1 MAVAGLIGTGDFAGG
16 VAGGGER
23 PLNWR
28 QGILMRY
35 PNGHAPLV
43 GLTSAMKKKVTDDPN
58 FNWWERELSNIRLTL
73 GANITAVATSITVAA
88 DPFGFGGSLQ
98 LKAGHVLR
106 VEQTEELLLITADP
120 TVETGFTCSRGFA
133 GSTATAIADITAAG
147 VNPNLMIVGSIFE
160 EGADTPQSVRYR
172 PSKQSNYTQ
181 IFRNSLK
188 ATRTAMKTR
197 LRTVD
202 EVQDAKKQALL
213 YHSIEMEYGLIFG
226 LKFEGTGPGGEPR
239 RMTGGL
245 ISFIPTA
252 NVLDQAGAA
261 MDLEA
266 FEDVMIEAF
275 RFGSQEKV
283 AFCGNRAMLAMQ
295 RVVRLNASLEI
306 TPTIKEFGMDVRR
319 IFTPFGTLVMKTH
332 PLFNQIQSGTTG
344 GTAYQALDTWM
355 LILDM
360 ANITYRNLRDSDT
373 QYLPDR
379 QSNGLDALTSEY
391 LTECG
396 LEVNHGKTHYLIKG
410 LRAAQVDD

>member
-1 MAVAGLIGTGDFAGG
+1 MAIAGLIGTGDFTGG

-73 GANITAVATSITVAA
+73 SADITAVQTTIAVAA
-88 DPFGFGGSLQ
+88 DPFGFGAALQ

-106 VEQTEELLLITADP
+106 VEDSEELLLVTADP
-120 TVETGFTCSRGFA
+120 SVETSFTCQRGFA
-133 GSTATAIADITAAG
+133 GSTPAIVDYDG
-147 VNPNLMIVGSIFE
+147 VGKNPNLMIVGSIFE

-172 PSKQSNYTQ
+172 PSKEDNYTQ

-213 YHSIEMEYGLIFG
+213 YHSIEMEYGFIFG
-226 LKFEGTGPGGEPR
+226 LKYEGTGPAGEPR
-239 RMTGGL
+239 RMTGGV
-245 ISFIPTA
+245 ISFIPGA
-252 NVLDQAGAA
+252 NVLDQAGAD
-261 MDLEA
+261 MDLET
-266 FEDVMIEAF
+266 FEDTMMEAF
-275 RFGSQEKV
+275 RFGSQEKI
-283 AFCGNRAMLAMQ
+283 AFCGNRSMLAMQ
-295 RVVRLNASLEI
+295 RIVRLNASLEI

-344 GTAYQALDTWM
+344 GTAYNALDTWM

-360 ANITYRNLRDSDT
+360 ANISYRNLRDSDT

-391 LTECG
+391 LTEAG
-396 LEVNHGKTHYLIKG
+396 LEVNHGKTHYLIQG
-410 LRAAQVDD
+410 LRGGKADT